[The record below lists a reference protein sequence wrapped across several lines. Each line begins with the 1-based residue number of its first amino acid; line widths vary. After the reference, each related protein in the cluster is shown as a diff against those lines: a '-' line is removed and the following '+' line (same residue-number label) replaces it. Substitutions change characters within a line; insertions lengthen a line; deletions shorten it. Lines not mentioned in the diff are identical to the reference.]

1 MNLLNQADNEF
12 EKVVITNSF
21 YTIYETRAFIS
32 FKNGDRFEFTFDE
45 ISSIRIVKK
54 ERNTL
59 PVLVILISGIIAGL
73 FFSVVEKNS
82 LLQLLYLLS
91 SGLFFI
97 LTFYVKKATYK
108 LSIEKKNSVLHRFT
122 IKKEMLGDVKTFVQ
136 TIREINKK
144 NKKKNLPPTKPNC
157 ETNLN

>member
-21 YTIYETRAFIS
+21 YTIYETRAFIN
-32 FKNGDRFEFTFDE
+32 FKKGDRFEFSFDE

-54 ERNTL
+54 EKNTFPIL
-59 PVLVILISGIIAGL
+59 FILISATIAGL
-73 FFSVVEKNS
+73 FFSIIEKNS
-82 LLQLLYLLS
+82 LYQVLYLVS

-97 LTFYVKKATYK
+97 LTFYVKKTTYK
-108 LSIEKKNSVLHRFT
+108 LCIDNKNSVLHRFT

-136 TIREINKK
+136 TIREI
-144 NKKKNLPPTKPNC
+144 KKKIKKIASANQTK
-157 ETNLN
+157 

>member
-12 EKVVITNSF
+12 EKVAMTNSF

-32 FKNGDRFEFTFDE
+32 FKKGDRFEFTFDE

-54 ERNTL
+54 ERNTF
-59 PVLVILISGIIAGL
+59 PILVILISATIAGL
-73 FFSVVEKNS
+73 FFSIVEKNS
-82 LLQLLYLLS
+82 LYQVLYLVS

-97 LTFYVKKATYK
+97 LTFYVKKTTYK
-108 LSIEKKNSVLHRFT
+108 LCIDNKNSVLHRFT

-136 TIREINKK
+136 TIREI
-144 NKKKNLPPTKPNC
+144 KKKIKKIASANQTK
-157 ETNLN
+157 